1 MAFNSP
7 VGKCFL
13 ARVSSGSCHQVG
25 VKSTEFTLHHN
36 FGKVGFL
43 GQGSDDNIWTCD
55 YDSRL
60 CIPSLVDRLRVK
72 NPNWL
77 VEPRQDDYL
86 FLLDD
91 GNLIEKT
98 VITRLLRT
106 AALRSGLDPSVMA
119 MDTHSL
125 RGPASA
131 QLWRT
136 LGSLSTRSNAEA
148 AGLRRAGRFTVGARG
163 RLAVTLLTEWFRR
176 PVICLLAHLRSKMP
190 SEPPVV

>member
-1 MAFNSP
+1 M
-7 VGKCFL
+7 
-13 ARVSSGSCHQVG
+13 
-25 VKSTEFTLHHN
+25 KSTEFTLHHN

-106 AALRSGLDPSVMA
+106 AALRSGLGPSV

-125 RGPASA
+125 RAGGCTAMADAGFPGHEINPTP
-131 QLWRT
+131 RP
-136 LGSLSTRSNAEA
+136 LGFGVLEDLLLGH
-148 AGLRRAGRFTVGARG
+148 AGA
-163 RLAVTLLTEWFRR
+163 WQ
-176 PVICLLAHLRSKMP
+176 
-190 SEPPVV
+190 